1 MFFIQFTF
9 FRDSRPSKAPP
20 ASSPSSK
27 SAGSRSGRIKEVGRN
42 GFGFPSKQSSSES
55 EQNSASEQQ
64 PTVRLSEG
72 GRPIR
77 TIILPAGP
85 QGANSSSS
93 SIDSS
98 ASPGHADSLAM
109 QCNSLKRQLGD
120 IQRLADERA
129 TAYGRDR
136 DTLIDQYERKIG
148 ADSAALR
155 QLESQLESAQS
166 KLTQLTKDF
175 LSQRAQYSSTERA
188 LREQMAED
196 RAARELAERELSMTT
211 SQTEAQLASMHAQLD
226 SVIKNSKSQLVSK
239 AEQHNDSVRMITA
252 QWEGEKA
259 ALQEQVSTLKD
270 QLKFQKQKNVALDK
284 RRAGEAEGFMHD
296 ISQLRR
302 ALRQLETQWAI
313 MGNAVSD
320 NAMAEDVREMEA
332 HAAEIATRLSEFDGK
347 ETVEASSQAVGR
359 DWLPSRSVNQPALSG
374 IRPGLSLG
382 VNKQQRPRAA
392 APNVPSPPTNGSTS
406 KSEPTSNRRVVAPQ
420 NLKTRS
426 ENFAPKSV
434 TASPNKPAPASTQ
447 ASFATSAQSPQHSQL
462 GGRGGGA
469 FMSPGAAMD
478 LVDSPPPT
486 AIKRAQALAEAAR
499 AQLEEEG
506 GTEDDSLELLLRK
519 QERESMQRQT
529 LSGEGEEEEE
539 IRTGSPHNTHS
550 PSTTSAKRVP
560 ATAPNAA
567 PRIDPNVFSRR
578 NDDGMS
584 SPGHAAAEK
593 TISATAKMRSQLEVL
608 QDKIVSTSEKMQR
621 LEERS

>member
-1 MFFIQFTF
+1 MK
-9 FRDSRPSKAPP
+9 D
-20 ASSPSSK
+20 
-27 SAGSRSGRIKEVGRN
+27 VGRN
-42 GFGFPSKQSSSES
+42 GFGVPSKTSSES
-55 EQNSASEQQ
+55 EQSTATQDQ
-64 PTVRLSEG
+64 HPTVRLTEG

-85 QGANSSSS
+85 SGISSSS
-93 SIDSS
+93 NSNSLPSI
-98 ASPGHADSLAM
+98 SPGHADALAM
-109 QCNSLKRQLGD
+109 QCDSLKRQLGD

-155 QLESQLESAQS
+155 QLESQLEAAQG

-196 RAARELAERELSMTT
+196 RAARELAERELSMTS

-226 SVIKNSKSQLVSK
+226 ASMKNARSQLVSK
-239 AEQHNDSVRMITA
+239 AEQHNDSIRMLTT

-259 ALQEQVSTLKD
+259 ALTEQVATLKD
-270 QLKFQKQKNVALDK
+270 QLKFQKQKNIALDK

-313 MGNAVSD
+313 MGNAVSE
-320 NAMAEDVREMEA
+320 NAMAENVREMEA
-332 HAAEIATRLSEFDGK
+332 HAAEIAARLSQYDGQ
-347 ETVEASSQAVGR
+347 ETVGQPNPHFVGR

-374 IRPGLSLG
+374 IRPGVSLG
-382 VNKQQRPRAA
+382 INKQQKTRVS
-392 APNVPSPPTNGSTS
+392 PNSPPLAPSPPQNGESGFKNNETAS
-406 KSEPTSNRRVVAPQ
+406 RRVTSTVRVTQKGNNTESSPQKRAPVA
-420 NLKTRS
+420 
-426 ENFAPKSV
+426 
-434 TASPNKPAPASTQ
+434 TQ
-447 ASFATSAQSPQHSQL
+447 TSFSAQSPQHSHL
-462 GGRGGGA
+462 GGRGGGGL

-478 LVDSPPPT
+478 LVDSPPPS
-486 AIKRAQALAEAAR
+486 ALRRAQIVAQAAR
-499 AQLEEEG
+499 AQLEEQG

-519 QERESMQRQT
+519 REEQMMMHRQSLPGEDDGEEQAEEEVEEEQERSSSARI
-529 LSGEGEEEEE
+529 SSRS
-539 IRTGSPHNTHS
+539 I
-550 PSTTSAKRVP
+550 STMSAKRVP
-560 ATAPNAA
+560 ASAPNAA
-567 PRIDPNVFSRR
+567 PRVDPTVARR
-578 NDDGMS
+578 TDDVISIS

-593 TISATAKMRSQLEVL
+593 SISATAKMRSQLEIL

>member
-1 MFFIQFTF
+1 M
-9 FRDSRPSKAPP
+9 SKSA
-20 ASSPSSK
+20 SSK
-27 SAGSRSGRIKEVGRN
+27 SSAKELGRN
-42 GFGFPSKQSSSES
+42 GFPSKQTTESEKSNSES
-55 EQNSASEQQ
+55 DQH

-85 QGANSSSS
+85 QGPLSSSS
-93 SIDSS
+93 SSS
-98 ASPGHADSLAM
+98 SSSTSNTASSVSPGHTDALAM

-136 DTLIDQYERKIG
+136 DSLFDQYERKIG
-148 ADSAALR
+148 ADSASLR
-155 QLESQLESAQS
+155 QLESQLESAQG

-175 LSQRAQYSSTERA
+175 LSQRAQYSSTERS

-226 SVIKNSKSQLVSK
+226 SAIKNSRSQLVAK

-252 QWEGEKA
+252 QWEGERA

-270 QLKFQKQKNVALDK
+270 QLKFQKQKNAALDK

-313 MGNAVSD
+313 MGHAVSD
-320 NAMAEDVREMEA
+320 NAMADDVREMEA
-332 HAAEIATRLSEFDGK
+332 HAAEIAARLSEYDGQ
-347 ETVEASSQAVGR
+347 ETAGASPPPAVGR

-374 IRPGLSLG
+374 IRPGAGS
-382 VNKQQRPRAA
+382 KQQQRTRVA
-392 APNVPSPPTNGSTS
+392 APTAPSPPTNGGAATS
-406 KSEPTSNRRVVAPQ
+406 KSEPSTSRRVVAPQ
-420 NLKTRS
+420 SIRAKS
-426 ENFAPKSV
+426 ERAAAAPQQN
-434 TASPNKPAPASTQ
+434 TFASPHKPAPASTQ
-447 ASFATSAQSPQHSQL
+447 TSFAMSAQSPQHSQL
-462 GGRGGGA
+462 GGRGGGGGGA

-478 LVDSPPPT
+478 LVDSPPPS
-486 AIKRAQALAEAAR
+486 ALKRAQALAEVAR
-499 AQLEEEG
+499 AQLEEEGG

-519 QERESMQRQT
+519 REQESMHRQT
-529 LSGEGEEEEE
+529 LLPGEEEEAE
-539 IRTGSPHNTHS
+539 DETRTGSARNTR
-550 PSTTSAKRVP
+550 STSTMSAKRVP
-560 ATAPNAA
+560 ASAPNAA
-567 PRIDPNVFSRR
+567 PRVDPNVPVRR
-578 NDDGMS
+578 PDDGIS

-593 TISATAKMRSQLEVL
+593 TISATAKMRTQLEVL
-608 QDKIVSTSEKMQR
+608 QEKIVSTSEKMQR

>member
-1 MFFIQFTF
+1 M
-9 FRDSRPSKAPP
+9 
-20 ASSPSSK
+20 
-27 SAGSRSGRIKEVGRN
+27 KELGRN
-42 GFGFPSKQSSSES
+42 GFPSKQTSESEQSSSES
-55 EQNSASEQQ
+55 DQH

-85 QGANSSSS
+85 QGPLSSSS
-93 SIDSS
+93 SSS
-98 ASPGHADSLAM
+98 STSNIVSPGNTDALAM

-136 DTLIDQYERKIG
+136 DSLIDQYERKIG
-148 ADSAALR
+148 ADSASLR
-155 QLESQLESAQS
+155 QLESQLESAQG

-175 LSQRAQYSSTERA
+175 LSQRAQYSSTERS

-226 SVIKNSKSQLVSK
+226 SAIKNSRSQLVAK

-252 QWEGEKA
+252 QWEGERA

-270 QLKFQKQKNVALDK
+270 QLKFQKQKNAALDK

-296 ISQLRR
+296 ITQLRR

-313 MGNAVSD
+313 MGHAVSD

-332 HAAEIATRLSEFDGK
+332 HAAEIAARLSEYDGQ
-347 ETVEASSQAVGR
+347 ETAGASPPPAVGR

-374 IRPGLSLG
+374 IRPGVSLG
-382 VNKQQRPRAA
+382 ATKQQQRTRVVA
-392 APNVPSPPTNGSTS
+392 APTAPSPPTNGGAATS
-406 KSEPTSNRRVVAPQ
+406 KSEPSTSRRVVAPQ
-420 NLKTRS
+420 SIRAKS
-426 ENFAPKSV
+426 ERAAAAPQN
-434 TASPNKPAPASTQ
+434 TFASPHKPAPASTQ
-447 ASFATSAQSPQHSQL
+447 TSFAMSAQSPQHSQM
-462 GGRGGGA
+462 GGRGGGAGGGA

-478 LVDSPPPT
+478 LVDSPPPS
-486 AIKRAQALAEAAR
+486 ALKRAQALAEVAR

-519 QERESMQRQT
+519 REQESMHRQT
-529 LSGEGEEEEE
+529 LLPGEEDEAEDE
-539 IRTGSPHNTHS
+539 TRTGSARNTR
-550 PSTTSAKRVP
+550 STSTMSAKRVP
-560 ATAPNAA
+560 ASAPNAA
-567 PRIDPNVFSRR
+567 PRVDPNVPVRR
-578 NDDGMS
+578 PDDGIS
-584 SPGHAAAEK
+584 SPGHTAAEK
-593 TISATAKMRSQLEVL
+593 TISATAKMRTQLEVL
-608 QDKIVSTSEKMQR
+608 QDKIISTSEKMQR